1 MTDATFPCPTCG
13 APLEVRQTK
22 KSKPY
27 LICDTCGM
35 QMFVRNG
42 VGIHRFEVLLAEF
55 DGSDIWKR
63 LAVLEER
70 YRKQCPRCGYEFW
83 VEDRLMQT
91 SILDGSLQGYRCPK
105 AGCKGTVKMEGTK
118 K

>member
-70 YRKQCPRCGYEFW
+70 YRKQCPGAA
-83 VEDRLMQT
+83 T
-91 SILDGSLQGYRCPK
+91 SLGRGQADADQHPGRIV
-105 AGCKGTVKMEGTK
+105 AGLPVP
-118 K
+118 